1 MRENTILILKRM
13 DVKYKLKPDRIIFLW
28 DFNEPLDEY
37 MDLINSRNKI
47 MFENSLIR
55 KNQSL
60 FNQPIKLLPGHLTHI
75 IFGHHFNQPI
85 NLPICTQLLIFG
97 DYFNQHLILPDN
109 ITFLS
114 FGKDFNQRIVLPPKL
129 LHLTFGT
136 SFNMKI
142 ILPEKLCVLNI
153 TFNSNTMFIIDNLP
167 NSLKKLFLNT
177 TSNTQIF
184 NNLPN
189 SLEILKITNNEEE
202 CT

>member
-28 DFNEPLDEY
+28 DFNESLDEY

-55 KNQSL
+55 KTQSL
-60 FNQPIKLLPGHLTHI
+60 FNQPIKSLPEHLTHI
-75 IFGHHFNQPI
+75 IFGHYFNQPI
-85 NLPICTQLLIFG
+85 NLPICTQFLMFG
-97 DYFNQHLILPDN
+97 DHFNQHLILPNN

-114 FGKDFNQRIVLPPKL
+114 FGKDFNQRIILPNKL

-136 SFNMKI
+136 SFNMRI
-142 ILPEKLCVLNI
+142 ILPEKLCVLSI
-153 TFNSNTMFIIDNLP
+153 TLNSNTMFIIDNLP
-167 NSLKKLFLNT
+167 NSLKKLFLYT
-177 TSNTQIF
+177 ISNTRIF

-189 SLEILKITNNEEE
+189 SIEVFKITNDEE